1 MQDLMEKTITLALAT
16 GHKRFSASLS
26 KLVEN
31 YAELL
36 ASQGLPNTAME
47 YLKLLG
53 PDEHSHELV
62 ILRDRIAFSTEG
74 YHKIMLSHKFG
85 FLCCMLLFKVVC
97 SLFSDTLVI
106 SHLTPIT

>member
-1 MQDLMEKTITLALAT
+1 MEKTIVLTLAT

-36 ASQGLPNTAME
+36 ANQGLLTTAME

-53 PDEHSHELV
+53 SEEPSHELA
-62 ILRDRIAFSTEG
+62 ILRDRIALSAEG
-74 YHKIMLSHKFG
+74 CLRDFIDY
-85 FLCCMLLFKVVC
+85 
-97 SLFSDTLVI
+97 
-106 SHLTPIT
+106 